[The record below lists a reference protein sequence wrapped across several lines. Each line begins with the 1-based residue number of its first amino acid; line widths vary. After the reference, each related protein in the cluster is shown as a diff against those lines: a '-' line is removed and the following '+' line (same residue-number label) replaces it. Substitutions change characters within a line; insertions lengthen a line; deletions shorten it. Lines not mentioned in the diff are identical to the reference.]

1 MKKQMT
7 FGYLYDF
14 RNPVQ
19 WRRPWDEFY
28 AETLDLMAYTEKLGF
43 EGIWVPEHHGSDD
56 GYLPSPLTV
65 LGAVA
70 ARTKKARIGTAIA
83 LAPLYNPVRFAEDC
97 AILDILSKGRLEMA
111 VAVGYRRRE
120 TDAFG
125 VPFNSRGSRT
135 DEFIQIV
142 RRLWAGE
149 TVSHESKHFSIK
161 NAKIQPATLKAH
173 IPLFVGGYSQKAMQR
188 AVAYGDGYHGNVEMF
203 DAYLKTVSAAGRDP
217 ATARLRGLD
226 LFLYV
231 ANDPEKAFEELAPH
245 CYYTHQAYSKW
256 MAEDQA
262 GYDITDMTLK
272 PMSFEDFKAS
282 GTLRV
287 LTPAQAIAYFNDL
300 LARNPVEHFM
310 LFVPSGF
317 PTARFAE
324 YAELF
329 AKEVI
334 PAFR

>member
-1 MKKQMT
+1 MT
-7 FGYLYDF
+7 FGFLYDF
-14 RNPVQ
+14 RNPTQ

-28 AETLDLMAYTEKLGF
+28 AETLDLMVRTEQLGF
-43 EGIWVPEHHGSDD
+43 EGVWLPEHHGSED

-70 ARTKKARIGTAIA
+70 ARTKRVKLGTAIA
-83 LAPLYNPVRFAEDC
+83 LAPLYHPVRFAEDC
-97 AILDILSKGRLEMA
+97 AVLDILSRGRLEMA

-120 TDAFG
+120 TDALG

-149 TVSHESKHFSIK
+149 TVTHESKHFSIK
-161 NAKIQPATLKAH
+161 NAKIEPG
-173 IPLFVGGYSQKAMQR
+173 PLNAGVPLYVGGYSQKAMQR
-188 AVAYGDGYHGNVEMF
+188 AVKYGDGFHGGVDMF
-203 DAYLKTVSAAGRDP
+203 DAYLKTVSESGKDP
-217 ATARLRGLD
+217 AKARLRGLD
-226 LFLYV
+226 LLLFV
-231 ANDPEKAFEELAPH
+231 AKDPEKAFEELAPH

-256 MAEDQA
+256 MQEDAQS
-262 GYDITDMTLK
+262 YDIADVTLK
-272 PMSFEDFKAS
+272 SMSFEEFKAS
-282 GTLRV
+282 GALRV
-287 LTPAQAIAYFNDL
+287 LTPQQAIAYFKGL
-300 LARNPVEHFM
+300 LDKYPIEHFM

-317 PTARFAE
+317 PPARFAE
-324 YAELF
+324 YAEVF

>member
-1 MKKQMT
+1 MT

-14 RNPVQ
+14 RNPEQ
-19 WRRPWDEFY
+19 WRRPWDELY
-28 AETLDLMAYTEKLGF
+28 AETLDLMAYTEQIGF
-43 EGIWVPEHHGSDD
+43 EGVWVPEHHNSDD

-70 ARTKKARIGTAIA
+70 ARTKRVKLGTAIA
-83 LAPLYNPVRFAEDC
+83 LAPLYHPVRFAEDC
-97 AILDILSKGRLEMA
+97 AVLDILSKGRLEMA

-120 TDAFG
+120 TDALG

-142 RRLWAGE
+142 RKLWAGE
-149 TVSHESKHFSIK
+149 TVTHESKHFSIK
-161 NAKIQPATLKAH
+161 NARVQPGPLNGSV
-173 IPLFVGGYSQKAMQR
+173 PLFVGGYSVKAIQR
-188 AVAYGDGYHGNVEMF
+188 AVALGDGYHSNVDMF
-203 DAYLKTVSAAGRDP
+203 DAYLEAVSASGKDP
-217 ATARLRGLD
+217 AQARMRGLD

-231 ANDPEKAFEELAPH
+231 AKDPEKAFEELAPH

-256 MAEDQA
+256 MAEDQQ
-262 GYDITDMTLK
+262 GYDVADVTLK
-272 PMSFEDFKAS
+272 SMSFEDFKAS

-287 LTPAQAIAYFNDL
+287 LTPVQAIAYFNDL
-300 LARNPVEHFM
+300 LDKKAMEHFM

-317 PTARFAE
+317 SLVRFAE
-324 YAELF
+324 YAEVF